1 MNKEGFRKFLQDR
14 NLSHHEIKQHLS
26 VVEQFESFL
35 SRPLVIDSPQP
46 PTIDETRAFVSL
58 LANENTDT
66 FENLLAL
73 LRYGRFAH
81 NRDVYLAIL
90 ELLDGGEVMNNLY
103 KKLAETLSEQ
113 LRDEIFEGIK
123 RPTWGTPNTEKPYLM
138 QIALNR
144 VVNLTDTQTCRQ
156 ILSGCLRDLPE
167 EPYLKDKLLYSEYS
181 NLDEFLIRKRQDFI
195 SSLEQI
201 KKEGEL
207 FFNQEITDEVIDFV
221 RENPEISQGVRRGD
235 VLYVTKIPYMTKEYL
250 TETNEVMKRYYYCH
264 CPWARESLINDDV
277 HVPEIF
283 CQCSAGFHKKAW
295 EVIFDQPL
303 KADVLESV
311 LKGDQQCRFA
321 IHLPSDI

>member
-1 MNKEGFRKFLQDR
+1 MNKEGFQKFLQER
-14 NLSHHEIKQHLS
+14 NLSHQEIQQHLS
-26 VVEQFESFL
+26 LVEQFESFL
-35 SRPLVIDSPQP
+35 SRPLVVDSPQP

-58 LANENTDT
+58 LVNENIDT

-73 LRYGRFAH
+73 LRYGRFAD
-81 NRDVYLAIL
+81 NRDVYLTIL

-103 KKLAETLSEQ
+103 EKLAETLGEQ
-113 LRDEIFEGIK
+113 LRDDIFKGIK
-123 RPTWGTPNTEKPYLM
+123 RPTWGTPNTEKPFLM
-138 QIALNR
+138 QTALER

-156 ILSGCLRDLPE
+156 ILSDCLRDLPE
-167 EPYLKDKLLYSEYS
+167 DPYLKDKLLYSEYS

-201 KKEGEL
+201 KKEGGL
-207 FFNQEITDEVIDFV
+207 FFNQEITD
-221 RENPEISQGVRRGD
+221 
-235 VLYVTKIPYMTKEYL
+235 
-250 TETNEVMKRYYYCH
+250 EVMKRYYYCH

-277 HVPEIF
+277 SVPEIF

-311 LKGDQQCRFA
+311 LKGDQRCRFA